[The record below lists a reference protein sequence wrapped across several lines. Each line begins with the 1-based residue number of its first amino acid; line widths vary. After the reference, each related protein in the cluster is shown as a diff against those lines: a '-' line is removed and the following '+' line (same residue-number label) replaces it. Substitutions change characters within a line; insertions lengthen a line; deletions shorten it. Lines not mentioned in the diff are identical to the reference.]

1 MANPLIFGIQS
12 NVFPT
17 GFTGTVVNHFT
28 SDYTMEKNEKDY
40 TGNPPDVIDTRLTS
54 IKYKHVMDVTAA
66 FLTKPEAQG
75 VIDMLHTD
83 VTVTITSM
91 DTVSETI
98 TGELTKATIT
108 GDKEDWWE
116 VALTVEKIMTK
127 NP

>member
-28 SDYTMEKNEKDY
+28 SDYTMEKSEKDY

-75 VIDMLHTD
+75 VVDLLHTD

-108 GDKEDWWE
+108 GGKEDWWE

-127 NP
+127 TV